1 MTTSFDRE
9 ILGLPFYEPR
19 HVAYAERMDQWCAT
33 HAEVW
38 DVPHEQDEFR
48 EQTVQRT
55 LRALGEGGWFA
66 FLDPDAGPEDTAAGD
81 FRSLCLGR
89 EALAYADDTPDNCFA
104 VHTLAARP
112 IFRFGNAEQKN
123 RYLPG
128 LAEGRLVASFA
139 LSEKDRGSD
148 IAGLG
153 LRADRDSDGYVL
165 NGDKAWI
172 AHGSI
177 ADVLCVIARTGEGP
191 GALGL
196 TAFLV
201 PGNSPGLRVRE
212 RIAAIAPRAFAHL
225 DFEDCHVPADC
236 VLGRPGQGFVVA
248 MDMLERYRMT
258 VGAAAVGY
266 ARRAADAALAWARD
280 RQLGEGKL
288 FDLPTIR
295 ATFADMEVKLN
306 AAALLVAR
314 AAWETDN
321 GSRRFSKHSSI
332 AKLYATEVAQEV
344 VDAAVQVF
352 GAAGLVKDSVPER
365 LYRQVRALRVYEG
378 TSEVQKTIIASAID
392 LRRANGSSRAPSPAL
407 TQDR

>member
-19 HVAYAERMDQWCAT
+19 HLDHAERMDRWSVE
-33 HAEVW
+33 HADLW

-48 EQTVQRT
+48 EVTVRRT

-66 FLDPDAGPEDTAAGD
+66 FLDPDSGQQASGD

-89 EALAYADDTPDNCFA
+89 EVLAYADDTPDNCFA

-112 IFRFGNAEQKN
+112 ITRFGNAAQKA

-128 LAEGRLVASFA
+128 LASGELVASFA

-148 IAGLG
+148 IAGLE
-153 LRADRDSDGYVL
+153 LRAERDGDDYVL

-172 AHGSI
+172 AHAAI

-201 PGNSPGLRVRE
+201 PGDSPGLRVRE

-225 DFEDCHVPADC
+225 DFEDCRVPAEC

-266 ARRAADAALAWARD
+266 ARRAADAALGWARD
-280 RQLGEGKL
+280 RPMGDGKL

-295 ATFADMEVKLN
+295 ATFADMEVRLN

-332 AKLYATEVAQEV
+332 AKLHATEAAQEV

-352 GAAGLVKDSVPER
+352 GAAGLVSGSVPER
-365 LYRQVRALRVYEG
+365 LYRQVRALRIYEG

-392 LRRANGSSRAPSPAL
+392 LRRAARATPVRNRAL
-407 TQDR
+407 TER

>member
-1 MTTSFDRE
+1 MSTSFDRE

-19 HVAYAERMDQWCAT
+19 HLDHAQRLDRWCAGHT
-33 HAEVW
+33 DLW

-48 EQTVQRT
+48 EQAVRRT
-55 LRALGEGGWFA
+55 LRALGEDGWFG
-66 FLDPDAGPEDTAAGD
+66 FLDPANGRPADGD
-81 FRSLCLGR
+81 FRTLCLGR
-89 EALAYADDTPDNCFA
+89 EILAYTDDTPDNCFA

-112 IFRFGNAEQKN
+112 ITRFGTDAQKA

-128 LAEGRLVASFA
+128 LASGELIASFA
-139 LSEKDRGSD
+139 LSELDRGSD

-153 LRADRDSDGYVL
+153 LRAERDGEDYVL

-172 AHGSI
+172 AHAAI

-201 PGNSPGLRVRE
+201 PGASPGLRVRE

-225 DFEDCHVPADC
+225 DFEDCRVPAEC

-248 MDMLERYRMT
+248 MDMLDRYRMT

-266 ARRAADAALAWARD
+266 ARRAADAALGWARA
-280 RQLGEGKL
+280 RPMGEATL

-314 AAWETDN
+314 AAWETDTGN
-321 GSRRFSKHSSI
+321 RRFARHSSI
-332 AKLYATEVAQEV
+332 AKLHATEAAQEI
-344 VDAAVQVF
+344 VDASVQVF
-352 GAAGLVKDSVPER
+352 GAAGLVSGSVPER

-378 TSEVQKTIIASAID
+378 TSEIQKTIIASAID
-392 LRRANGSSRAPSPAL
+392 PRRATPANPERNRAL
-407 TQDR
+407 TER